1 MNIKQA
7 KEEIKHTVMAYLSKD
22 EQGEYRIPVIRAA
35 TDPFD
40 GTTRHRKDTDHGT
53 DRHGV

>member
-22 EQGEYRIPVIRAA
+22 EQAA